1 MSKGELVVLGICGSP
16 RAGNSLFLLGEAL
29 AAAETVPGI
38 AKGSKCL
45 SVRGKKLAPCIA
57 CGRCYERGDCC
68 LEDDF
73 QAMRDAWLEADAVV
87 YSVPVYHM
95 SIPGQLKC
103 FIDRLGNS
111 LFGRYRHLFSED
123 KLPKFLKAIGSIAQG
138 IHLHSG
144 QEHTL
149 TDLINHALLMGC
161 IPVTGDLWQSYIGGA
176 GWTSNEGE
184 GKALERQCQERLPDA
199 LLALASARSVGRRT
213 AEVAVLLR
221 AGVHGLGRASAD
233 DPIYRVFIDS
243 AERIPG
249 TCR

>member
-1 MSKGELVVLGICGSP
+1 MSEEALGVLGICGSP

-38 AKGSKCL
+38 AEGSKSL

-73 QAMRDAWLEADAVV
+73 QGMRDAWLEADAII

-95 SIPGQLKC
+95 SMPGQLKC

-111 LFGRYRHLFSED
+111 LFGKYRHLFSED

-176 GWTSNEGE
+176 GWTSNDGE
-184 GKALERQCQERLPDA
+184 GTALERQCQERLPDA
-199 LLALASARSVGRRT
+199 LLALQSARSVGRRT
-213 AEVAVLLR
+213 AEMAVLVR
-221 AGVHGLGRASAD
+221 AGAQGLGRAAQG

-243 AERIPG
+243 VPG
-249 TCR
+249 NPGSRR